1 MSATINYDFT
11 GKTALITGA
20 SGGIAREIARI
31 FHGAGANLVLL
42 DLSEEPLAE
51 LVHELGEEH
60 RIAALAGDASSQQD
74 IDAALAL
81 AGKRFGG
88 LDFVL
93 PVAGIYPE
101 STVQDTSDELWRK
114 VMAINLD
121 GVFYLLRAATAQ
133 IRPGGAVV
141 NFASVAGHR
150 GSRGHA
156 HYAASK
162 AAVIA
167 LTRSL
172 AMEISP
178 GIRVNAVSPGTIE
191 TLMTR
196 DLVRDRGEN
205 LLVNT
210 PMARHGRPE
219 EVAAVAVFLC
229 SSAASYI
236 TGEVVHV
243 NGGLFLAG

>member
-1 MSATINYDFT
+1 MSAITYDFS

-20 SGGIAREIARI
+20 SGGIAREVARI

-42 DLSEEPLAE
+42 DLAEEPLAQ
-51 LVHELGEEH
+51 LVSELGGED
-60 RIAALAGDASSQQD
+60 RIVAMAGDASSRDD
-74 IDAALAL
+74 IEALLELAA
-81 AGKRFGG
+81 KRFGG
-88 LDFVL
+88 LDYVL

-101 STVQDTSDELWRK
+101 ATVRDTSDELWRT
-114 VMAINLD
+114 VMQINLD
-121 GVFYLLRAATAQ
+121 GVFYLLRSALGHL
-133 IRPGGAVV
+133 RPGGAVV

-150 GSRGHA
+150 GSHSHG

-172 AMEISP
+172 AMEVGP
-178 GIRVNAVSPGTIE
+178 DIRVNAVSPGTIE
-191 TLMTR
+191 TPMTR
-196 DLVRDRGEN
+196 DLVRDRGGN
-205 LLVNT
+205 LLANT
-210 PMARHGRPE
+210 PMARYGHPS
-219 EVAAVAVFLC
+219 EVAAVAAFLC
-229 SSAASYI
+229 SSAASYM